1 MLTAE
6 LSKSTSKTQPTVY
19 SYKDVLENSIN
30 YFNGDEL
37 AASTW
42 MNKYA
47 MKDKSGKFLEK
58 SPDDMHR
65 RMAKEFARIESLYLH
80 KTHLNGSFKH
90 LSAYGQSREVLT

>member
-65 RMAKEFARIESLYLH
+65 RMSK
-80 KTHLNGSFKH
+80 
-90 LSAYGQSREVLT
+90 